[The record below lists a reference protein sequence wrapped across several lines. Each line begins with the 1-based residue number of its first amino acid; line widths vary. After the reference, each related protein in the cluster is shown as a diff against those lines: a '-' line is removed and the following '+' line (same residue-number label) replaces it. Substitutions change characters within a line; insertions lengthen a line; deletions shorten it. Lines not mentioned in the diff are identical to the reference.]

1 MEQLFTPHAGLMV
14 WTVLTFLILVG
25 ILARFAWGPLLAA
38 IRAREESIAEERRA
52 AERSRAE
59 AERLRVDYEARVA
72 GLDAKA
78 RDIVAQAE
86 AAGRRAKDD
95 LLRAAQAENDR
106 LVDGARKKLA
116 EEERRALREV
126 RAHVAELSLR
136 AAEKILRQ
144 GLDKSAQD
152 RLLKDALGDIEDAA
166 GR

>member
-1 MEQLFTPHAGLMV
+1 MV

-95 LLRAAQAENDR
+95 LLRAAQAENER